1 LIIATLLLSIFGMLL
16 KVEPAHAQEF
26 VSVRVL
32 PETIEFGPGNAVGQ
46 TFDVGVVVENITD
59 LAGVAMVFRW
69 DTEYLDHVSHVI
81 TMPVESFPNP
91 IPPSPYPGTL
101 HSPPLQLADIVN
113 EAAGTYEVGFA
124 TLGGPSFNG
133 SGTVF
138 VMTLNVTRQPDE
150 GLGETDVIFNLD
162 FFSTDLAR
170 STAAGGGSIP
180 HDVYPATVTIR
191 ALPFQYPPWPLLK
204 IMPETVEDVSM
215 GNSFTSDVW
224 LMGDGGVGLDAFWDI
239 GGIDVIMRFNNT
251 LLEATGVTIDP
262 DGWFAGFYPTVL
274 TITNETNNAEG
285 TVHVSFFGYGINH
298 TEPSEQGRVF
308 SVDFTSIFDSPQS
321 PPPSEPIYLEG
332 PIAFTGRHHLHSE
345 NGLIDVNDPIG
356 TTWNELA
363 PSYLAG
369 PVELVAWEDN
379 GDGELGLSDQ
389 VLLNNTATG
398 YYFDYH
404 VVDKTGTL
412 NLTLES
418 WTDFDIWATNSITE
432 DGLANFGMP
441 GRLTAPTDPGAYN
454 GFGLPDWT
462 GNFTVTFPFLGV
474 SSITVHALPYTADEF
489 TYTLTAGVDYEVH
502 VGDQLIELLTPVDE
516 QIINEHWKDGVNNTL
531 NGWPII
537 NYIATGIQSV
547 FVDMNNGTARFG
559 TNLGF
564 EMAPPAEWWYEP
576 DWPGEL
582 EGWWALGYFVGPF
595 NWPAGSDWYINYT
608 AASWI
613 EVNYLV
619 EPAIVFVD
627 YDGSYADFL
636 AITDATNTVWNE
648 IYPRSWQSYNFTTYT
663 DGGAAGLSV
672 GDRLATATG
681 IGYYVE
687 GMGTDL
693 TLDRKPWVCDEAPT
707 DEFFGDAPIVEVAGW
722 AHPERAYCPWHNAIF
737 SPKLPHN
744 VEEAYFEAYFLPP
757 GAWIDL
763 YVCDGTRPDPFGGQG
778 PNQPSDMFWPQK
790 EVTLCANVT
799 YNFWPEQYK
808 DVAFHIYMPNA
819 ELYAVLYGKTDENGH
834 CVVTFRLPWPC
845 EDWPDVIGVWHIEAF
860 VDVACVV
867 VNDTLDFHYD
877 YLVNIMNV
885 ETDKDAYKHCEDI
898 HITVTFTSHAQ
909 MPQNVTITVTI
920 VDETGVPFGYVEV
933 GVPVGGAV
941 FCTPSQY
948 VVEVT
953 LHVVKWARAGEA
965 TVFAGSL
972 AYRGDPAGPGFEPPP
987 TIGIL
992 AEWA

>member
-1 LIIATLLLSIFGMLL
+1 LKTNSRRISSRNAYSTLIIATLLLSIFGMLL

-531 NGWPII
+531 NGWPAI

-547 FVDMNNGTARFG
+547 YVDMNNGTARPAR
-559 TNLGF
+559 NLGF
-564 EMAPPAEWWYEP
+564 EEPPPAEWWYEP

-582 EGWWALGYFVGPF
+582 EGWYALGYYSGPF
-595 NWPAGSDWYINYT
+595 TWPAGSDWWINYT
-608 AASWI
+608 AASWL

-619 EPAIVFVD
+619 EPTTVFVD
-627 YDGSYADFL
+627 YNGTYADFL
-636 AITDATNTVWNE
+636 AITDATNSVWNE

-663 DGGAAGLSV
+663 DGGAAGLSP

-681 IGYYVE
+681 IGYYLE
-687 GMGTDL
+687 SMGTDL
-693 TLDRKPWVCDEAPT
+693 TLDRKPWICERNPNDA
-707 DEFFGDAPIVEVAGW
+707 FFGVKPVVGVAGFP
-722 AHPERAYCPWHNAIF
+722 HPERAVCPWHSHIF
-737 SPKLPHN
+737 SVPLPHK
-744 VEEAYFEAYFLPP
+744 VENATYTASIANLPP
-757 GAWIDL
+757 VADF
-763 YVCDGTRPDPFGGQG
+763 TFDPTEPF
-778 PNQPSDMFWPQK
+778 
-790 EVTLCANVT
+790 V
-799 YNFWPEQYK
+799 
-808 DVAFHIYMPNA
+808 
-819 ELYAVLYGKTDENGH
+819 DEI
-834 CVVTFRLPWPC
+834 VTFDASSSYDPEGNITSYFW
-845 EDWPDVIGVWHIEAF
+845 
-860 VDVACVV
+860 
-867 VNDTLDFHYD
+867 DF
-877 YLVNIMNV
+877 
-885 ETDKDAYKHCEDI
+885 
-898 HITVTFTSHAQ
+898 
-909 MPQNVTITVTI
+909 
-920 VDETGVPFGYVEV
+920 
-933 GVPVGGAV
+933 
-941 FCTPSQY
+941 
-948 VVEVT
+948 
-953 LHVVKWARAGEA
+953 
-965 TVFAGSL
+965 
-972 AYRGDPAGPGFEPPP
+972 
-987 TIGIL
+987 
-992 AEWA
+992 